1 MKSLFTLAVFLLAFE
16 LPALGAPVAEASE
29 GRPVRNQNF
38 QTHQTIINFPMKHF
52 FSLLLL
58 FCGMSA
64 FAQVVNIPDAKFKL
78 TLLTQP
84 CATLFS
90 APAVQTDV
98 DSNDDGEI
106 QTSEAAEVATL
117 NISSRQISSI
127 IGITAFENLH
137 DLNISNNSISN
148 LDILS
153 LIKLKTLNCNNNAL
167 STINIQSLTNL
178 EEFRCNNNGLTL
190 LDLTTNNA
198 ITILDCSHNDL
209 INLNIS
215 NLILIKELYCS
226 NNWLGFS
233 ELENNNKL
241 EILHCNNNQIGA
253 LDLTNLVNLRHF
265 QCENNN
271 MLFMQCDSLPYLI
284 ELNCSN
290 NSLSFLN
297 LNKAPELT
305 ILNAKNNIITEIDL
319 SKSPKITEIDLL
331 RNKLKY
337 MNLKNGTIVNE
348 LRFNDNPELKHICCD
363 LPEITNIIQF
373 IQASNLTGVIV
384 NNYCS
389 VTPGGKYYII
399 EGNVK
404 FDISNNSCLDSAYA
418 SNAIKIQIP
427 ATQIS
432 LEDIILPHEQF
443 KFYLPEGSFNIN
455 VQPLTPTLFQASPAQ
470 FQVNFPADSSPH
482 QVDICLKPIGN
493 QHDVSISLIPETPF
507 RPGFVS
513 RFKLVYQNKG
523 NQLSE
528 GVITLNFDDN
538 RLDLLQSSV
547 VPDLQNG
554 GTLKWNY
561 SGLRPLESKYI
572 ILQLYC
578 NSPADNPA
586 VQIGNLFSFSGG
598 IDGIDPDKTFADNFI
613 NLRLETVGSYDP
625 NDKTCLE
632 GERIDPAM
640 VGEFVHYLI
649 RFENTGTYPAEFIV
663 VRDTINTNVFDLNSL
678 EVVATSHPMYTRILQ
693 GNRVEFIYENINLPF
708 DDANND
714 GYVAFRIRTR
724 AGLSIGDKLENRAAI
739 YFDYNLPIITN
750 TAQTVVA
757 PLVDTYTPGDK
768 NAIRLSP
775 NPATNRVYFQSEQAI
790 SHVQVHSA
798 EGRLLYSG
806 PLQNNSLSLEGMA
819 QGLYWVRV
827 YSAEQY
833 ETFKLIK
840 Q

>member
-1 MKSLFTLAVFLLAFE
+1 MKSLFTLAVFLLA
-16 LPALGAPVAEASE
+16 S
-29 GRPVRNQNF
+29 N
-38 QTHQTIINFPMKHF
+38 I
-52 FSLLLL
+52 
-58 FCGMSA
+58 
-64 FAQVVNIPDAKFKL
+64 FAQNVIFDDANFKL
-78 TLLTQP
+78 TLLNKP
-84 CATLFS
+84 CATLLS
-90 APAVQTDV
+90 DPAVQTDV
-98 DSNDDGEI
+98 DTNNDGEI
-106 QTSEAAEVATL
+106 QISEATAVATL
-117 NISSRQISSI
+117 NLNTQQISNLT
-127 IGITAFENLH
+127 GIAAFENLALLDVSANLLTTMDPLLGLNTLASLKTLRCYSNSISVLTLTGAVNLEYLDCSDNELIALNLSEH
-137 DLNISNNSISN
+137 PKLQVLRCSDNAISSLDFSQNPALTQIDCYENNLQTLQFDNLSELTDLNIAYNEFTAINVAAN
-148 LDILS
+148 LKLKRLDLRFNQFGSLS
-153 LIKLKTLNCNNNAL
+153 LPKLPELDYLRCDNNKLTFLELDSLPLLRQLWCGANQLSQIDLSTLPNLQFLNCNDN
-167 STINIQSLTNL
+167 
-178 EEFRCNNNGLTL
+178 
-190 LDLTTNNA
+190 
-198 ITILDCSHNDL
+198 
-209 INLNIS
+209 NIS
-215 NLILIKELYCS
+215 ELDFRY
-226 NNWLGFS
+226 NYKLTELGAM
-233 ELENNNKL
+233 NNKL
-241 EILHCNNNQIGA
+241 
-253 LDLTNLVNLRHF
+253 V
-265 QCENNN
+265 
-271 MLFMQCDSLPYLI
+271 YV
-284 ELNCSN
+284 
-290 NSLSFLN
+290 
-297 LNKAPELT
+297 
-305 ILNAKNNIITEIDL
+305 
-319 SKSPKITEIDLL
+319 
-331 RNKLKY
+331 
-337 MNLKNGTIVNE
+337 NLKNGSNITTA
-348 LRFNDNPELKHICCD
+348 LFNGNPDLNNVCCD
-363 LPEITNIIQF
+363 PAEVNLLKQLLQF
-373 IQASNLTGVIV
+373 AGIFNAALND
-384 NNYCS
+384 YCYIP
-389 VTPGGKYYII
+389 PGGVSYVV
-399 EGNVK
+399 EGQAR
-404 FDISNNSCLDSAYA
+404 FDTGNNNCTDGSLA
-418 SNAIKIQIP
+418 SNAIRLQIP
-427 ATQIS
+427 AFGNNSGGI
-432 LEDIILPHEQF
+432 LLPHEQF

-455 VQPLTPTLFQASPAQ
+455 VQSLAPTLFQASPAQ

-482 QVDICLKPIGN
+482 QVDICLKPIGI

-613 NLRLETVGSYDP
+613 NLRLETVGAYDP

-757 PLVDTYTPGDK
+757 PLVDTYAPGDK
-768 NAIRLSP
+768 NTIRLSP

-790 SHVQVHSA
+790 SHVQIHSA

-806 PLQNNSLSLEGMA
+806 LLQNNSLSLEGMA
-819 QGLYWVRV
+819 QGVYWVRV
-827 YSAEQY
+827 YT
-833 ETFKLIK
+833 ETGNQTLKLIK
-840 Q
+840 S